1 MSKLH
6 TFAYP
11 AVAALALAAAFSA
24 HAQEGPDYDFASS
37 RASEA
42 LAAPAVKPV
51 VAPVLSRT
59 AVQSQVVT
67 VRGNR
72 AAPAVDSYGETYNPY
87 AEFKSTKTRAQ
98 VVAEMM
104 AVPRNNRLAAI
115 YGEDIGPFFYAE
127 LDATE
132 RAFAQRTTKGS
143 KSAIGQ

>member
-11 AVAALALAAAFSA
+11 AVAALALAAAFSV

-42 LAAPAVKPV
+42 LAAPAARPAATGS
-51 VAPVLSRT
+51 AP
-59 AVQSQVVT
+59 QSQVVT
-67 VRGNR
+67 VRGAR
-72 AAPAVDSYGETYNPY
+72 VAQPVDTYADTYNPY
-87 AEFKSTKTRAQ
+87 AEFKSVKTRAQ

-132 RAFAQRTTKGS
+132 RAFAQRALKGG

>member
-11 AVAALALAAAFSA
+11 AVAALALAAALAA

-37 RASEA
+37 RASEV

-51 VAPVLSRT
+51 VTPSRL
-59 AVQSQVVT
+59 QSQVVT
-67 VRGNR
+67 VRGAR
-72 AAPAVDSYGETYNPY
+72 AAQPADTYAETYNPY
-87 AEFKSTKTRAQ
+87 AEFKSAKTRAE

-132 RAFAQRTTKGS
+132 RNFAQRAAKPANSG